1 MVDEIQM
8 YGRNGRQEGSE
19 ALSMT
24 MVEGWLYSIDLGDGN
39 EEFDGGEDRD
49 IGPQVTDAVNDP
61 DKAVTPSSNPKRTTK
76 QTRVGRAAVS
86 CYQCNICIRKF
97 HAVYLNDELPN
108 GKHPV

>member
-1 MVDEIQM
+1 MEDEIQM

-49 IGPQVTDAVNDP
+49 ISPQVTDAVNDP

-97 HAVYLNDELPN
+97 HAVYLNDESPN